1 MWFHEDVGTNS
12 GAKVDLREMFGG
24 KTPFQTPK
32 PVSLIERILEIATD
46 PGDLVLD
53 SFAGTASTGHAVLKK
68 NAKDSYDRRFIL
80 VELEEDVAENVAYQR
95 LKRAIEGYDYEGTER
110 TDLMEKS
117 IGVRELKKGDQIY
130 AESEQVKEQ
139 HADEYDKIRREM
151 DDGTFRLYGETKI
164 EDRKEGLGSGF
175 RYLTLGPAMTKP
187 DTSADEA
194 ITYDDLAR
202 HVHFAETGQPMQ
214 QNGVP
219 TPPLVGV
226 QDGTAIY
233 LLFGTPSGDGQARS
247 GNVLTRDVLERLPE
261 PDEEVRTRV
270 VYGEA
275 HRLDE
280 QEMKERGIVF
290 RQIPYDVRTS

>member
-53 SFAGTASTGHAVLKK
+53 SFAGAASTGHAVLKK

-164 EDRKEGLGSGF
+164 DDRKEGLGSGF

-233 LLFGTPSGDGQARS
+233 LLYGAPSGDGQARA
-247 GNVLTRDVLERLPE
+247 GNVLTRDVLDGLPE
-261 PDEEVRTRV
+261 PDEDVRMRV